1 MHTGKTLRCTPS
13 VELSKDWLIEIHW
26 SNEDNMLRY
35 IGNYLIIV
43 PFVKE
48 KKEELGS
55 DENQLAL
62 IISRG
67 SWLRE

>member
-1 MHTGKTLRCTPS
+1 MYTGKTLRCTPS

-26 SNEDNMLRY
+26 SNEDNVLCY
-35 IGNYLIIV
+35 IDKYLIIV

-48 KKEELGS
+48 RKKS
-55 DENQLAL
+55 WQNQPAL

-67 SWLRE
+67 S